1 MRVLIAAL
9 VLVTPLPLRAQ
20 VLYDATYSVQQ
31 NGKDIGTE
39 HVVLRSGQ
47 ASGGVTGTRLELEGH
62 LSGTSEV
69 IRGVVMRTGTG
80 AIEQLQL
87 DSKGANG
94 TESVRA
100 VQKGSR
106 IFITLSN
113 QGARGGR
120 EIPGGPLVVM
130 LDSQLQSLLLLAAD
144 LATPAGVQLT
154 ALYPR
159 TGQKATFTAK
169 RVDAGSH
176 GATVEL
182 TGDVLGR
189 ITLDGNGHVAQMDL
203 PQGGI
208 VVTKLPS

>member
-9 VLVTPLPLRAQ
+9 VLGTPLPLRAQ

-47 ASGGVTGTRLELEGH
+47 ASGGVAGTRLELEGRF
-62 LSGTSEV
+62 SGSTEV
-69 IRGVVMRTGTG
+69 MRGVITRTSTG

-87 DSKGANG
+87 DSKGATG

-100 VQKGSR
+100 VQKGGR
-106 IFITLSN
+106 FFITMSN

-120 EIPGGPLVVM
+120 EVPGGPLVVM
-130 LDSQLQSLLLLAAD
+130 LDQQLQSLFLLAAD
-144 LATPAGVQLT
+144 LATPAGTQLT

-169 RVDAGSH
+169 RVDAGAR

-182 TGDVLGR
+182 AGDVIGR
-189 ITLDGNGHVAQMDL
+189 ISLDAGGHVDHMDL
-203 PQGGI
+203 PQAGI